1 MEKKTKP
8 QRFRAD
14 IRFQNRVRE
23 QTRAALV
30 QKEEAFAKDHKGD
43 TDEQLLEYVREFSKE
58 LGRTPNAGEII
69 GGRYIASRFCG
80 WEVAVAAANLPA
92 PGRPASLENRLIYKK
107 EYKLQEKLVRQ
118 AYIEEK
124 NAAKE
129 IRRQKNADGRVAAQK
144 KQEQDLLWGR
154 EHVQDTDDQLIEY
167 VKMCAKSLGHSP
179 VSQEVQGA
187 SFISRRFGSWAVV
200 LTVAEL
206 PLPSGIEPPNP
217 KTLKAYKERQKTAA
231 DTK

>member
-69 GGRYIASRFCG
+69 GGRYIASRFC
-80 WEVAVAAANLPA
+80 
-92 PGRPASLENRLIYKK
+92 
-107 EYKLQEKLVRQ
+107 
-118 AYIEEK
+118 
-124 NAAKE
+124 
-129 IRRQKNADGRVAAQK
+129 DGRLSLLRRICPRLV
-144 KQEQDLLWGR
+144 DL
-154 EHVQDTDDQLIEY
+154 Q
-167 VKMCAKSLGHSP
+167 A
-179 VSQEVQGA
+179 
-187 SFISRRFGSWAVV
+187 
-200 LTVAEL
+200 
-206 PLPSGIEPPNP
+206 
-217 KTLKAYKERQKTAA
+217 LKIG
-231 DTK
+231 